1 MIAREVLVGWDV
13 ATRRKNLLDF
23 AMHLPLPLTMW
34 PTSLL
39 ANLKFCR
46 GGGAMRNI
54 QKLVTLSFLIAL
66 QVLLTRF
73 LGIET
78 PVIRISFGFIPLA
91 LSGALFGPIAGGI
104 VGALADIIGMMVFPK
119 GAYFPGFTI
128 SNALSGMIYGYFLYN
143 KPKKIINIS
152 LAVISVMIFVNIGLN
167 TIWLSMLTKKGV
179 YAIIGPRIIKNLIEV
194 PIKVS
199 CIYFVWKLVGVH
211 LNKDIKKI
219 AV

>member
-1 MIAREVLVGWDV
+1 
-13 ATRRKNLLDF
+13 
-23 AMHLPLPLTMW
+23 
-34 PTSLL
+34 
-39 ANLKFCR
+39 
-46 GGGAMRNI
+46 MRNI

-104 VGALADIIGMMVFPK
+104 VGALADLIGMMVFPK

-128 SNALSGMIYGYFLYN
+128 SNALSGVIYGYFLHN
-143 KPKKIINIS
+143 KPKKIFNIA
-152 LAVISVMIFVNIGLN
+152 LAVISVMLFVNIGLN
-167 TIWLSMLTKKGV
+167 TVWLSILTKKGV

-211 LNKDIKKI
+211 LNKDIKNI

>member
-1 MIAREVLVGWDV
+1 
-13 ATRRKNLLDF
+13 
-23 AMHLPLPLTMW
+23 
-34 PTSLL
+34 
-39 ANLKFCR
+39 
-46 GGGAMRNI
+46 MRNI

-91 LSGALFGPIAGGI
+91 LSGALFGPMAGGI

-119 GAYFPGFTI
+119 GAYFPGFTL
-128 SNALSGMIYGYFLYN
+128 STALSGMIYGYFIHN
-143 KPKKIINIS
+143 KPKNVLNIA
-152 LAVISVMIFVNIGLN
+152 LAVISVMLFVNIGLN
-167 TIWLSMLTKKGV
+167 TIWLSMLTKKGA
-179 YAIIGPRIIKNLIEV
+179 YAIIVPRIVKNLIEV

-211 LNKDIKKI
+211 LNKGIKKI
-219 AV
+219 VA